1 MAGGEAIRLTEFEC
15 ALDAM
20 ITQEQLDQA
29 YSVKDA
35 VLLDVSFG
43 KLNLPAVSSHSLA
56 LLLTGLD
63 TSCNFR
69 TVRYFQSDVLR
80 STDKRKVSKLLCHK
94 QYQ

>member
-1 MAGGEAIRLTEFEC
+1 MAGGEGIRLTEFAC
-15 ALDAM
+15 ALGAI
-20 ITQEQLDQA
+20 ITQEQLTQA
-29 YSVKDA
+29 YSFKDD
-35 VLLDVSFG
+35 VLPDVSFG
-43 KLNLPAVSSHSLA
+43 KLNFPAVSSHSLA

-69 TVRYFQSDVLR
+69 TVRYFQSDALR